1 MPLNRLLRLNN
12 FPSPSLSL
20 QEMKQ
25 FTSIIRLLTI
35 ASLFVMAMSCGN
47 KSSNNHDQTTKEVTY
62 NRSIFFG
69 EIIYHSTIETADSNV
84 AVAFKTL
91 SPTLVHIFVD
101 SNNFRLIETGG
112 LSHGNV
118 IIFKDAKEV
127 WQLDT
132 TKKIAHL
139 GEYSD
144 FADPSSAL
152 KNTMPDHYAPTVVA
166 TNDSAVIAGHTCDK
180 FRITRSGFIP
190 QADTASIWAS
200 RDIKFPSSR
209 FDIQTEINRVAVPA
223 PLYIGYEEGA
233 ILKFEV
239 RSKTNIRTM
248 EVISLKENSFPQD
261 IFVIPSD
268 YQKK

>member
-1 MPLNRLLRLNN
+1 M
-12 FPSPSLSL
+12 
-20 QEMKQ
+20 
-25 FTSIIRLLTI
+25 
-35 ASLFVMAMSCGN
+35 
-47 KSSNNHDQTTKEVTY
+47 H
-62 NRSIFFG
+62 
-69 EIIYHSTIETADSNV
+69 IY
-84 AVAFKTL
+84 
-91 SPTLVHIFVD
+91 VD

-190 QADTASIWAS
+190 QADTAYIWVS

>member
-1 MPLNRLLRLNN
+1 MRPNRLLRLNN

-20 QEMKQ
+20 QAMNYL
-25 FTSIIRLLTI
+25 TTIRLLTVLP
-35 ASLFVMAMSCGN
+35 LFVMAMSCSN
-47 KSSNNHDQTTKEVTY
+47 KSSDNQQPSTKEVVY
-62 NRSIFFG
+62 NRSTFFG

-84 AVAFKTL
+84 AIGFRTL
-91 SPTLVHIFVD
+91 SPSLVHIYVD

-132 TKKIAHL
+132 TKKIAYL

-144 FADPSSAL
+144 FADPSSTL

-166 TNDSAVIAGHTCDK
+166 TNDSAIIAGHTCDK
-180 FRITRSGFIP
+180 FRVSRSGFIP
-190 QADTASIWAS
+190 QADTAYIWVA

-223 PLYIGYEEGA
+223 PLYLGYEEGA

-261 IFVIPSD
+261 IFVIPTD
-268 YQKK
+268 FQKK

>member
-1 MPLNRLLRLNN
+1 
-12 FPSPSLSL
+12 
-20 QEMKQ
+20 MKH
-25 FTSIIRLLTI
+25 FTSIIRLLSF
-35 ASLFVMAMSCGN
+35 APLFVMSMSCGK
-47 KSSNNHDQTTKEVTY
+47 KSPDDQDQTAKAVTY
-62 NRSIFFG
+62 NRSIFWG
-69 EIIYHSTIETADSNV
+69 EIVYHSTIETADSNV
-84 AVAFKTL
+84 AIAFTTL
-91 SPTLVHIFVD
+91 SPSTVHIYVD

-118 IIFKDAKEV
+118 IIFKDTKEV

-132 TKKIAHL
+132 IKKIAHL

-144 FADPSSAL
+144 FGDPSTTL
-152 KNTMPDHYAPTVVA
+152 KNTMPDHYAPTVIA

-190 QADTASIWAS
+190 QADTAYIWVA

-223 PLYIGYEEGA
+223 PLYLGYEDGA

-268 YQKK
+268 FQKK